1 MEVIVTNVNMFSFKH
16 EKAKINEFFPIL
28 GTFVIAALFAVTT
41 GGKFQSIGNLKLI
54 VMQSSITMIGSLGTA
69 FVLAHGNVDLSIGG
83 VQAIACLIGY
93 YACQLHPALLIPIC
107 LLSSAL
113 SSLLVGATHVYLG
126 IPAFISGLCVMFIG
140 KGIVQSLAGSGLTTP
155 KMYHSLDTVG
165 FYVAVM
171 IGVAF
176 ISYILFRST
185 KLGRYNA
192 AIGTNP
198 RAAQLSGVNVK
209 RYKMLAFLY
218 SGICVGISA
227 FLTLLR
233 SGGITASTG
242 NTFQIDCLIVMVLG
256 GLPLSGGFGV
266 KVQNVIWGSLIYYML
281 NNGLIMSGVPSTI
294 VFAIKGL
301 LFLLIVSITYN
312 RKNGQILS

>member
-1 MEVIVTNVNMFSFKH
+1 MPNVKTIFSEQK
-16 EKAKINEFFPIL
+16 EKISGFFPIV
-28 GTFVIAALFAVTT
+28 GTLVIAVLFAVATR
-41 GGKFQSIGNLKLI
+41 GRFQEISNLKLI
-54 VMQSSITMIGSLGTA
+54 VMQSSITMVGALGTA

-93 YACQLHPALLIPIC
+93 YASRIHPGMLIPAC
-107 LLSSAL
+107 LLSAGL
-113 SSLLVGATHVYLG
+113 MSLLVGVTHVYLG
-126 IPAFISGLCVMFIG
+126 VPAFISGLCVMFIG

-155 KMYHSLDTVG
+155 KMYNSLGTVG

-171 IGVAF
+171 AGVALV
-176 ISYILFRST
+176 SCILFHSM

-198 RAAQLSGVNVK
+198 RAARLSGINVK
-209 RYKMLAFLY
+209 KYKMLAFLY
-218 SGICVGISA
+218 SGLCVGISA

-266 KVQNVIWGSLIYYML
+266 KIQNVIWGSLIYFML

-312 RKNGQILS
+312 RQNGQMLS